1 MIPNGKGRHYLT
13 LKRLSSL
20 LKGITWK
27 HHNDLYCL
35 NYPESF
41 ATKKKLKWRKK
52 VSEDKDF
59 YNIAMPTDDTEILE
73 FNQYRKSGNAPFIVN
88 ADLEKIDGSK
98 TNPKNSST
106 AKVGE
111 HIP

>member
-1 MIPNGKGRHYLT
+1 
-13 LKRLSSL
+13 
-20 LKGITWK
+20 
-27 HHNDLYCL
+27 
-35 NYPESF
+35 
-41 ATKKKLKWRKK
+41 
-52 VSEDKDF
+52 
-59 YNIAMPTDDTEILE
+59 MPSDDTEILE